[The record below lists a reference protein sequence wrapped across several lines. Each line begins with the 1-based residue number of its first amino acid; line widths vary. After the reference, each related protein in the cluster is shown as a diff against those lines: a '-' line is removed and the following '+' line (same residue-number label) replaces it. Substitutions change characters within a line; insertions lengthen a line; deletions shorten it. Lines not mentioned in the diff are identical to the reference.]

1 VADVMVPVP
10 SLIAVTA
17 IVAVPEPLASAFVM
31 AGTSFA
37 GESGTVKVVVVLV
50 PGDGDGDDGD
60 EGVDSEHPTARTLRP
75 TISADIR
82 YMLAFLQESLR
93 RISGRG

>member
-1 VADVMVPVP
+1 
-10 SLIAVTA
+10 
-17 IVAVPEPLASAFVM
+17 M

-50 PGDGDGDDGD
+50 PADGADGD

-75 TISADIR
+75 TMSADIR